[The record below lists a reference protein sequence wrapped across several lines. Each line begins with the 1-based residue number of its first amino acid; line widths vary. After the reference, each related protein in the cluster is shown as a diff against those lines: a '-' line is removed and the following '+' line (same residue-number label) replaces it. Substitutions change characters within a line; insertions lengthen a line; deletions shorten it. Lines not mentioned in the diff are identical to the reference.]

1 MIDSDNIPIGFY
13 SAALKSGLKNNDY
26 DVAIIKSEPPS
37 IVSALYTQNKFQ
49 AAPIIFSKKND
60 KNKIDLLIVNSKIAN
75 SLTGKKGYDNV
86 LNIADFASKFFKC
99 KRENILTASTGLIG
113 VHLDIEK
120 IKNAIKKSSLNK
132 GFENIAR
139 AIRMRDK
146 FDKVYTAKLNIENK
160 TARFYAI
167 AKGTSIIH
175 PNMATT
181 LLFIFTDL
189 NVDRESLN
197 KAFRESI
204 DKTLNRISID
214 AETSTNDMAIIM
226 ANGMANNKLI
236 TLKDKKIFKL
246 LKDKLDDICASLSK
260 MIVLDGEGISKTI
273 IVSVKRAKTQKDAF
287 DIAKTIATSNL
298 VKILFI
304 SLNPNYEKILSAVG
318 NANINIKN
326 LSLSI
331 NGINVYKNGEINNNK
346 SDINKLKDN
355 FNRERK
361 EHSIILDCGY
371 NTKYED
377 YYYFTDMTQEYIS
390 IHSSYNI

>member
-26 DVAIIKSEPPS
+26 DLAIIKSEPS
-37 IVSALYTQNKFQ
+37 SVVSALYTQNKFQ
-49 AAPIIFSKKND
+49 AAPVLFSKKND

-86 LNIADFASKFFKC
+86 LNITDFASKFFKC
-99 KRENILTASTGLIG
+99 KRDNILIASTGIIG
-113 VHLDIEK
+113 VHLDTEK
-120 IKNAIKKSSLNK
+120 IKNAIKKSSLNE

-160 TARFYAI
+160 TAHFYAI
-167 AKGTSIIH
+167 AKGTSIVH
-175 PNMATT
+175 PNMATI

-189 NVDRESLN
+189 NVDKEALN

-214 AETSTNDMAIIM
+214 GETSTNDTAIIM
-226 ANGMANNKLI
+226 ANGAINNKII
-236 TLKDKKIFKL
+236 TIKNKKSFKL
-246 LKDKLDDICASLSK
+246 LKDKLDDICANLSK
-260 MIVLDGEGISKTI
+260 MIVLDGEGMTKAI
-273 IVSVKRAKTQKDAF
+273 IVSVERAKTQKDAF
-287 DIAKTIATSNL
+287 DIAKSIATSNL
-298 VKILFI
+298 IKILFI
-304 SLNPNYEKILSAVG
+304 SLNPSYEKILSAIG
-318 NANINIKN
+318 NTNINIKN

-331 NGINVYKNGEINNNK
+331 NGINIYKNGELNKNK
-346 SDINKLKDN
+346 SDINKLKDG

-361 EHSIILDCGY
+361 EHFIVLDCGY

-390 IHSSYNI
+390 IHCSYNI

>member
-26 DVAIIKSEPPS
+26 DLAIIKSEPS
-37 IVSALYTQNKFQ
+37 SVVSALYTQNKFQ
-49 AAPIIFSKKND
+49 AAPVLFSKKND

-86 LNIADFASKFFKC
+86 LNITDFASKFFKC
-99 KRENILTASTGLIG
+99 KRDNILIASTGIIG
-113 VHLDIEK
+113 VHLDTEK
-120 IKNAIKKSSLNK
+120 IKNAIKKSSLNE

-160 TARFYAI
+160 TAHFYAI
-167 AKGTSIIH
+167 AKGTSIVH
-175 PNMATT
+175 PNMATI

-189 NVDRESLN
+189 NVDKEALN

-214 AETSTNDMAIIM
+214 GETSTNDTAIIM
-226 ANGMANNKLI
+226 ANGAINNKII
-236 TLKDKKIFKL
+236 TIKNKKSFKL
-246 LKDKLDDICASLSK
+246 LKDKLDDICANLSK
-260 MIVLDGEGISKTI
+260 MIVLDGEGMTKAI
-273 IVSVKRAKTQKDAF
+273 IVSVERAKTQKDAF
-287 DIAKTIATSNL
+287 DIAKSIATSNL
-298 VKILFI
+298 IKILFI
-304 SLNPNYEKILSAVG
+304 SLNPNYEKILSAIG
-318 NANINIKN
+318 NMNINIKN

-331 NGINVYKNGEINNNK
+331 NGINIYKNGELNKNK
-346 SDINKLKDN
+346 SDINKLKDG

-361 EHSIILDCGY
+361 EHFIVLDCGY

-390 IHSSYNI
+390 THSSYNI

>member
-26 DVAIIKSEPPS
+26 DLAIIKSEPS
-37 IVSALYTQNKFQ
+37 SVVSALYTQNKFQ
-49 AAPIIFSKKND
+49 AAPVLFSKKND

-86 LNIADFASKFFKC
+86 LNITDFASKFFKC
-99 KRENILTASTGLIG
+99 KRDNILIASTGIIG
-113 VHLDIEK
+113 VHLDTEK
-120 IKNAIKKSSLNK
+120 IKNAIKKSSLNE

-160 TARFYAI
+160 TAHFYAI
-167 AKGTSIIH
+167 AKGTSIVH
-175 PNMATT
+175 PNMATI

-189 NVDRESLN
+189 NVDKEALN

-214 AETSTNDMAIIM
+214 GETSTNDTAIIM
-226 ANGMANNKLI
+226 ANGAINNKMI
-236 TLKDKKIFKL
+236 TIKNKKSFKL
-246 LKDKLDDICASLSK
+246 LKDKLDDICANLSK
-260 MIVLDGEGISKTI
+260 MIVLDGEGMTKAI
-273 IVSVKRAKTQKDAF
+273 IVSVERAKTQKDAF
-287 DIAKTIATSNL
+287 DIAKSIATSNL
-298 VKILFI
+298 IKILFI
-304 SLNPNYEKILSAVG
+304 SLNPNYEKILSAIG
-318 NANINIKN
+318 NTNINIKN

-331 NGINVYKNGEINNNK
+331 NGINIYKNGELNKNK
-346 SDINKLKDN
+346 SDINKLKDG

-361 EHSIILDCGY
+361 EHFIVLDCGY

-390 IHSSYNI
+390 THCSYDI

>member
-26 DVAIIKSEPPS
+26 DLAIIKSEPS
-37 IVSALYTQNKFQ
+37 SVVSALYTQNKFQ
-49 AAPIIFSKKND
+49 AAPVLFSKKND

-86 LNIADFASKFFKC
+86 LNITDFASKFFKC
-99 KRENILTASTGLIG
+99 KRDNILIASTGIIG
-113 VHLDIEK
+113 VHLDTEK
-120 IKNAIKKSSLNK
+120 IKNAIKKSSLNE
-132 GFENIAR
+132 GFKNIAR

-160 TARFYAI
+160 TAHFYAI
-167 AKGTSIIH
+167 AKGTSIVH
-175 PNMATT
+175 PNMATI

-189 NVDRESLN
+189 NVDKEALN

-214 AETSTNDMAIIM
+214 GETSTNDTAIIM
-226 ANGMANNKLI
+226 ANGAINNKII
-236 TLKDKKIFKL
+236 TIKNKKSFKL
-246 LKDKLDDICASLSK
+246 LKDKLDDICANLSK
-260 MIVLDGEGISKTI
+260 MIVLDGEGMTKAI
-273 IVSVKRAKTQKDAF
+273 IVSVERAKTQKDAF
-287 DIAKTIATSNL
+287 DIAKSIATSNL
-298 VKILFI
+298 IKILFI
-304 SLNPNYEKILSAVG
+304 SLNPNYEKILSAIG
-318 NANINIKN
+318 NTNINIKN

-331 NGINVYKNGEINNNK
+331 NGINIYKNGELNKNK
-346 SDINKLKDN
+346 SDINKLKDG

-361 EHSIILDCGY
+361 EHFIVLDCGY

-390 IHSSYNI
+390 IHCSYNI

>member
-26 DVAIIKSEPPS
+26 DLAIIKSEPS
-37 IVSALYTQNKFQ
+37 SVVSALYTQNKFQ
-49 AAPIIFSKKND
+49 AAPVLFSKKND

-86 LNIADFASKFFKC
+86 LNITDFASKFFKC
-99 KRENILTASTGLIG
+99 KRDNILIASTGIIG
-113 VHLDIEK
+113 VHLDTEK
-120 IKNAIKKSSLNK
+120 IKNAIKKSSLNE

-146 FDKVYTAKLNIENK
+146 FDKIYTAKLNIENK
-160 TARFYAI
+160 TAHFYAI
-167 AKGTSIIH
+167 AKGTSIVH
-175 PNMATT
+175 PNMATI

-189 NVDRESLN
+189 NVDKEALN

-214 AETSTNDMAIIM
+214 GETSTNDTAIIM
-226 ANGMANNKLI
+226 ANGAINNKMI
-236 TLKDKKIFKL
+236 TIKNKKSFKL
-246 LKDKLDDICASLSK
+246 LKDKLDDICANLSK
-260 MIVLDGEGISKTI
+260 MIVLDGEGMTKAI
-273 IVSVKRAKTQKDAF
+273 IVSVDIAKTHNDAF
-287 DIAKTIATSNL
+287 DIAKSIATSNL
-298 VKILFI
+298 IKILFI
-304 SLNPNYEKILSAVG
+304 SLNPNYEKILSAIG
-318 NANINIKN
+318 NTNINIKN

-331 NGINVYKNGEINNNK
+331 NGINIYKNGELNKNK
-346 SDINKLKDN
+346 SDINKLKDG

-361 EHSIILDCGY
+361 EHFIVLDCGY

-390 IHSSYNI
+390 IHCSYNI

>member
-26 DVAIIKSEPPS
+26 DLAIIKSEPS
-37 IVSALYTQNKFQ
+37 SVVSALYTQNKFQ
-49 AAPIIFSKKND
+49 AAPVLFSKKND

-86 LNIADFASKFFKC
+86 LNITDFASKFFKC
-99 KRENILTASTGLIG
+99 KRDNILIASTGIIG
-113 VHLDIEK
+113 VHLDTEK
-120 IKNAIKKSSLNK
+120 IKNAIKKSSLNE

-146 FDKVYTAKLNIENK
+146 FDKIYTAKLNIENK
-160 TARFYAI
+160 TAHFYAI
-167 AKGTSIIH
+167 AKGTSIVH
-175 PNMATT
+175 PNMATI

-189 NVDRESLN
+189 NVDKEALN

-214 AETSTNDMAIIM
+214 GETSTNDTAIIM
-226 ANGMANNKLI
+226 ANGAINNKMI
-236 TLKDKKIFKL
+236 TIKNKKSFKL
-246 LKDKLDDICASLSK
+246 LKDKLDDICANLSK
-260 MIVLDGEGISKTI
+260 MIVWDGEGMTKAI
-273 IVSVKRAKTQKDAF
+273 IVSVERAKTQKDAF
-287 DIAKTIATSNL
+287 DIAKSIATSNL
-298 VKILFI
+298 IKILFI
-304 SLNPNYEKILSAVG
+304 SLNPNYEKILSAIG
-318 NANINIKN
+318 NTNINIKN

-331 NGINVYKNGEINNNK
+331 NGINIYKNGELNKNK
-346 SDINKLKDN
+346 SDINKLKDG

-361 EHSIILDCGY
+361 EHFIVLDCGY

-377 YYYFTDMTQEYIS
+377 YYYFTDMNQEYIS
-390 IHSSYNI
+390 THCSYNI

>member
-26 DVAIIKSEPPS
+26 DLAIIKSEPS
-37 IVSALYTQNKFQ
+37 SVVSALYTQNKFQ
-49 AAPIIFSKKND
+49 AAPVLFSKKND

-86 LNIADFASKFFKC
+86 LNITDFASKFFKC
-99 KRENILTASTGLIG
+99 KRDNILIASTGIIG
-113 VHLDIEK
+113 VHLDTEK
-120 IKNAIKKSSLNK
+120 IKNAIKKSSLNE

-160 TARFYAI
+160 TAHFYAI
-167 AKGTSIIH
+167 AKGTSIVH
-175 PNMATT
+175 PNMATI

-189 NVDRESLN
+189 NVDKEALN

-214 AETSTNDMAIIM
+214 GETSTNDTAIIM
-226 ANGMANNKLI
+226 ANGAINNKMI
-236 TLKDKKIFKL
+236 TIKNKKSFKL
-246 LKDKLDDICASLSK
+246 LKDKLDDICANLSK
-260 MIVLDGEGISKTI
+260 MIVLDGEGMTKAI
-273 IVSVKRAKTQKDAF
+273 IVSVERAKTQKDAF
-287 DIAKTIATSNL
+287 DIAKSIATSNL
-298 VKILFI
+298 IKILFI
-304 SLNPNYEKILSAVG
+304 SLNPNYEKILSAIG
-318 NANINIKN
+318 NTNINIKN

-331 NGINVYKNGEINNNK
+331 NGINIYKNGELNKNK
-346 SDINKLKDN
+346 SDINKLKDG

-361 EHSIILDCGY
+361 EHFIVLDCGY
-371 NTKYED
+371 NTKYEE

-390 IHSSYNI
+390 IHCSYNL

>member
-26 DVAIIKSEPPS
+26 DLAIIKSEPS
-37 IVSALYTQNKFQ
+37 SVVSALYTQNKFQ
-49 AAPIIFSKKND
+49 AAPVLFSKKND

-86 LNIADFASKFFKC
+86 LNITDFASKFFKC
-99 KRENILTASTGLIG
+99 KRDNILIASTGIIG
-113 VHLDIEK
+113 VHLDTEK
-120 IKNAIKKSSLNK
+120 IKNAIKKSSLNE

-160 TARFYAI
+160 TAHFYAI
-167 AKGTSIIH
+167 AKGTSIVH
-175 PNMATT
+175 PNMATI

-189 NVDRESLN
+189 NVDKEALN

-214 AETSTNDMAIIM
+214 GETSTNDTAIIM
-226 ANGMANNKLI
+226 ANGAINNKMI
-236 TLKDKKIFKL
+236 TIKNKKSFKL
-246 LKDKLDDICASLSK
+246 LKDKLDDICANLSK
-260 MIVLDGEGISKTI
+260 MIVLDGEGMTKAI
-273 IVSVKRAKTQKDAF
+273 IVSVERAKTQKDAF
-287 DIAKTIATSNL
+287 NIAKSIATSNL
-298 VKILFI
+298 IKILFI
-304 SLNPNYEKILSAVG
+304 SLNPNYEKILSAIG
-318 NANINIKN
+318 NTNINIKN

-331 NGINVYKNGEINNNK
+331 NGINIYKNGELNKNK
-346 SDINKLKDN
+346 SDINKLKDG

-361 EHSIILDCGY
+361 EHFIVLDCGY

-390 IHSSYNI
+390 IHCSYNI

>member
-26 DVAIIKSEPPS
+26 DLAIIKSEPS
-37 IVSALYTQNKFQ
+37 SVVSALYTQNKFQ
-49 AAPIIFSKKND
+49 AAPVLFSKKND

-86 LNIADFASKFFKC
+86 LNITDFASKFFKC
-99 KRENILTASTGLIG
+99 KRDNILIASTGIIG
-113 VHLDIEK
+113 VHLDTEK
-120 IKNAIKKSSLNK
+120 IKNAIKKSSLNE

-146 FDKVYTAKLNIENK
+146 FDKIYTAKLNIENK
-160 TARFYAI
+160 TAHFYAI
-167 AKGTSIIH
+167 AKGTSIVH
-175 PNMATT
+175 PNMATI

-189 NVDRESLN
+189 NVDKEALN

-214 AETSTNDMAIIM
+214 GETSTNDTAIIM
-226 ANGMANNKLI
+226 ANGAINNKMI
-236 TLKDKKIFKL
+236 TIKNKKSFKL
-246 LKDKLDDICASLSK
+246 LKDKLDDICANLSK
-260 MIVLDGEGISKTI
+260 MIVLDGEGMTKAI
-273 IVSVKRAKTQKDAF
+273 IVSVERAKTQKDAF
-287 DIAKTIATSNL
+287 DIAKSIATSNL
-298 VKILFI
+298 IKILFI
-304 SLNPNYEKILSAVG
+304 SLNPNYEKILSAIG
-318 NANINIKN
+318 NTNINIKN

-331 NGINVYKNGEINNNK
+331 NGINIYKNGELNKNK
-346 SDINKLKDN
+346 SDINKLKDG

-361 EHSIILDCGY
+361 EHFIVLDCGY

-390 IHSSYNI
+390 IHCSYNI

>member
-26 DVAIIKSEPPS
+26 DLAIIKSEPS
-37 IVSALYTQNKFQ
+37 SVVSALYTQNKFQ
-49 AAPIIFSKKND
+49 AAPVLFSKKND

-86 LNIADFASKFFKC
+86 LNITDFASKFFKC
-99 KRENILTASTGLIG
+99 KRDNILIASTGIIG
-113 VHLDIEK
+113 VHLDTEK
-120 IKNAIKKSSLNK
+120 IKNAIKKSSLNE

-160 TARFYAI
+160 TAHFYAI
-167 AKGTSIIH
+167 AKGTSIVH
-175 PNMATT
+175 PNMATI

-189 NVDRESLN
+189 NVDKEALN

-214 AETSTNDMAIIM
+214 GQTSTNDTAIIM
-226 ANGMANNKLI
+226 ANGAINNKMI
-236 TLKDKKIFKL
+236 TIKNKKSFKL
-246 LKDKLDDICASLSK
+246 LKDKLDDICANLSK
-260 MIVLDGEGISKTI
+260 MIVLDGEGMTKAI
-273 IVSVKRAKTQKDAF
+273 IVSVERAKTQKDAF
-287 DIAKTIATSNL
+287 DIAKSIATSNL
-298 VKILFI
+298 IKILFI
-304 SLNPNYEKILSAVG
+304 SLNPNYEKILSAIG
-318 NANINIKN
+318 NTNINIKN

-331 NGINVYKNGEINNNK
+331 NGINIYKNGELNKNK
-346 SDINKLKDN
+346 SDINKLKDG

-361 EHSIILDCGY
+361 EHFIVLDCGY

-390 IHSSYNI
+390 IHCSYNI

>member
-26 DVAIIKSEPPS
+26 DLAIIKSEPS
-37 IVSALYTQNKFQ
+37 SVVSALYTQNKFQ
-49 AAPIIFSKKND
+49 AAPVLFSKKND

-86 LNIADFASKFFKC
+86 LNITDFASKFFKC
-99 KRENILTASTGLIG
+99 KRDNILIASTGIIG
-113 VHLDIEK
+113 VHLDTEK
-120 IKNAIKKSSLNK
+120 IKNAIKKSSLNE

-146 FDKVYTAKLNIENK
+146 FDKIYTAKLNIENK
-160 TARFYAI
+160 TAHFYAI
-167 AKGTSIIH
+167 AKGTSIVH
-175 PNMATT
+175 PNMATI

-189 NVDRESLN
+189 NVDKEALN

-214 AETSTNDMAIIM
+214 GETSTNDTAIIM
-226 ANGMANNKLI
+226 ANGAINNKMI
-236 TLKDKKIFKL
+236 TIKNKKSFKL
-246 LKDKLDDICASLSK
+246 LKDKLDDICANLSK
-260 MIVLDGEGISKTI
+260 MIVWDGEGMTKAI
-273 IVSVKRAKTQKDAF
+273 IVSVERAKTQKDAF
-287 DIAKTIATSNL
+287 DIAKSIATSNL
-298 VKILFI
+298 IKILFI
-304 SLNPNYEKILSAVG
+304 SLNPNYEKILSAIG
-318 NANINIKN
+318 NTNINIKN

-331 NGINVYKNGEINNNK
+331 NGINIYKNGELNKNK
-346 SDINKLKDN
+346 SDINKLKDG

-361 EHSIILDCGY
+361 EHFIVLDCGY

-390 IHSSYNI
+390 THSSYNI

>member
-26 DVAIIKSEPPS
+26 DLAIIKSEPS
-37 IVSALYTQNKFQ
+37 SVVSALYTQNKFQ
-49 AAPIIFSKKND
+49 AAPVLFSKKND

-86 LNIADFASKFFKC
+86 LNITDFASKFFKC
-99 KRENILTASTGLIG
+99 KRDNILIASTGIIG
-113 VHLDIEK
+113 VHLDTEK
-120 IKNAIKKSSLNK
+120 IKNAIKKSSLNE

-146 FDKVYTAKLNIENK
+146 FDKIYTAKLNIENK
-160 TARFYAI
+160 TAHFYAI
-167 AKGTSIIH
+167 AKGTSIVH
-175 PNMATT
+175 PNMATI

-189 NVDRESLN
+189 NVDKEALN

-214 AETSTNDMAIIM
+214 GETSTNDTAIIM
-226 ANGMANNKLI
+226 ANGAINNKII
-236 TLKDKKIFKL
+236 TIKNKKSFKL
-246 LKDKLDDICASLSK
+246 LKDKLDDICANLSK
-260 MIVLDGEGISKTI
+260 MIVLDGEGMTKAI
-273 IVSVKRAKTQKDAF
+273 IVSVERAKTQKDAF
-287 DIAKTIATSNL
+287 DIAKSIATSNL
-298 VKILFI
+298 IKILFI
-304 SLNPNYEKILSAVG
+304 SLNPNYEKILSAIG
-318 NANINIKN
+318 NTNINIKN

-331 NGINVYKNGEINNNK
+331 NGINIYKNGELNKNK
-346 SDINKLKDN
+346 SDINKLKDG

-361 EHSIILDCGY
+361 EHFIVLDCGY

-390 IHSSYNI
+390 IHCSYNI

>member
-26 DVAIIKSEPPS
+26 DLAIIKSEPS
-37 IVSALYTQNKFQ
+37 SVVSALYTQNKFQ
-49 AAPIIFSKKND
+49 AAPVLFSKKND

-86 LNIADFASKFFKC
+86 LNITDFASKFFKC
-99 KRENILTASTGLIG
+99 KRDNILIASTGIIG
-113 VHLDIEK
+113 VHLDTEK
-120 IKNAIKKSSLNK
+120 IKNAIKKSSLNE

-160 TARFYAI
+160 TAHFYAI
-167 AKGTSIIH
+167 AKGTSIVH
-175 PNMATT
+175 PNMATI

-189 NVDRESLN
+189 NVDKEALN

-214 AETSTNDMAIIM
+214 GETSTNDTAIIM
-226 ANGMANNKLI
+226 ANGAINNKMI
-236 TLKDKKIFKL
+236 TIKNKKSFKL
-246 LKDKLDDICASLSK
+246 LKDKLDDICANLSK
-260 MIVLDGEGISKTI
+260 MIVLDGEGMTKAI
-273 IVSVKRAKTQKDAF
+273 IVSVERAKTQKDAF
-287 DIAKTIATSNL
+287 YIAKSIATSNL
-298 VKILFI
+298 IKILFI
-304 SLNPNYEKILSAVG
+304 SLNPSYEKILSAIG
-318 NANINIKN
+318 NTNINIKN

-331 NGINVYKNGEINNNK
+331 NGINIYKNGELNKNK
-346 SDINKLKDN
+346 SDINKLKDG

-361 EHSIILDCGY
+361 EHFIVLDCGY

-377 YYYFTDMTQEYIS
+377 YYYFTNMTQEYIS
-390 IHSSYNI
+390 IHCSYNI

>member
-26 DVAIIKSEPPS
+26 DLAIIKSEPS
-37 IVSALYTQNKFQ
+37 SVVSALYTQNKFQ
-49 AAPIIFSKKND
+49 AAPVLFSKKND

-86 LNIADFASKFFKC
+86 LNITDFASKFFKC
-99 KRENILTASTGLIG
+99 KRDNILIASTGIIG
-113 VHLDIEK
+113 VHLDTEK
-120 IKNAIKKSSLNK
+120 IKNAIKKSSLNE

-160 TARFYAI
+160 TAHFYAI

-175 PNMATT
+175 PNMATI

-189 NVDRESLN
+189 NVDKEALN

-214 AETSTNDMAIIM
+214 GETSTNDTAIIM
-226 ANGMANNKLI
+226 ANGAINNKMI
-236 TLKDKKIFKL
+236 TIKNKKSFKL
-246 LKDKLDDICASLSK
+246 LKDKLDDICANLSK
-260 MIVLDGEGISKTI
+260 MIVLDGEGMTKAI
-273 IVSVKRAKTQKDAF
+273 IVSVERAKTQKDAF
-287 DIAKTIATSNL
+287 DIAKSIATSNL
-298 VKILFI
+298 IKILFI
-304 SLNPNYEKILSAVG
+304 SLNPNYEKNLSAIG
-318 NANINIKN
+318 KTNINIKN

-331 NGINVYKNGEINNNK
+331 NGINIYKNGELNKNK
-346 SDINKLKDN
+346 SDINKLKDG

-361 EHSIILDCGY
+361 EHFIVLDCGY

-390 IHSSYNI
+390 IHCSYNI

>member
-26 DVAIIKSEPPS
+26 DLAIIKSEPS
-37 IVSALYTQNKFQ
+37 SVVSALYTQNKFQ
-49 AAPIIFSKKND
+49 AAPVLFSKKND

-86 LNIADFASKFFKC
+86 LNITDFASKFFKC
-99 KRENILTASTGLIG
+99 KRDNILIASTGIIG
-113 VHLDIEK
+113 VHLDTEK
-120 IKNAIKKSSLNK
+120 IKNAIKKSSLNE

-146 FDKVYTAKLNIENK
+146 FDKIYTAKLNIENK
-160 TARFYAI
+160 TAHFYAI
-167 AKGTSIIH
+167 AKGTSIVH
-175 PNMATT
+175 PNMATI

-189 NVDRESLN
+189 NVDKEALN

-214 AETSTNDMAIIM
+214 GETSTNDTAIIM
-226 ANGMANNKLI
+226 ANGAINNKMI
-236 TLKDKKIFKL
+236 TIKNKKSFKL
-246 LKDKLDDICASLSK
+246 LKDKLDDICANLSK
-260 MIVLDGEGISKTI
+260 MIVLDGEGMTKAI
-273 IVSVKRAKTQKDAF
+273 IVSVERAKTQKDAF
-287 DIAKTIATSNL
+287 DIAKSIATSNL
-298 VKILFI
+298 IKILFI
-304 SLNPNYEKILSAVG
+304 SLNPNYEKILSAIG
-318 NANINIKN
+318 NTNINIKN

-331 NGINVYKNGEINNNK
+331 NGINIYKKGELNKNK
-346 SDINKLKDN
+346 SDINKLKDG

-361 EHSIILDCGY
+361 EHFIVLDCGY

-390 IHSSYNI
+390 IHCSYNI

>member
-26 DVAIIKSEPPS
+26 DLAIIKSEPS
-37 IVSALYTQNKFQ
+37 SVVSALYTQNKFQ
-49 AAPIIFSKKND
+49 AAPVLFSKKND

-86 LNIADFASKFFKC
+86 LNITDFASKFFKC
-99 KRENILTASTGLIG
+99 KRDNILIASTGIIG
-113 VHLDIEK
+113 VHLDTEK
-120 IKNAIKKSSLNK
+120 IKNAIKKSSLNE

-146 FDKVYTAKLNIENK
+146 FDKIYTAKLNIENK
-160 TARFYAI
+160 TAHFYAI
-167 AKGTSIIH
+167 AKGTSIVH
-175 PNMATT
+175 PNMATI

-189 NVDRESLN
+189 NVDKEALN

-214 AETSTNDMAIIM
+214 GETSTNDTAIIM
-226 ANGMANNKLI
+226 ANGAINNKII
-236 TLKDKKIFKL
+236 TIKNKKSFKL
-246 LKDKLDDICASLSK
+246 LKDKLDDICANLSK
-260 MIVLDGEGISKTI
+260 MIVLDGEGMTKAI
-273 IVSVKRAKTQKDAF
+273 IVSVERAKTQKDAF
-287 DIAKTIATSNL
+287 DIAKSIATSNL
-298 VKILFI
+298 IKILFI
-304 SLNPNYEKILSAVG
+304 SLNPNYEKILSAIG
-318 NANINIKN
+318 NTNINIKN
-326 LSLSI
+326 ISLSI
-331 NGINVYKNGEINNNK
+331 NGINIYKNGELNKNK
-346 SDINKLKDN
+346 SDINKLKDG

-361 EHSIILDCGY
+361 EHFIVLDCGY

-390 IHSSYNI
+390 THSSYNI

>member
-13 SAALKSGLKNNDY
+13 STALKSGLKNNDY
-26 DVAIIKSEPPS
+26 DLAIIKSEPS
-37 IVSALYTQNKFQ
+37 SVVSALYTQNKFQ
-49 AAPIIFSKKND
+49 AAPVLFSKKND

-86 LNIADFASKFFKC
+86 LNITDFASKFFKC
-99 KRENILTASTGLIG
+99 KRDNILIASTGIIG
-113 VHLDIEK
+113 VHLDTEK
-120 IKNAIKKSSLNK
+120 IKNAIKKSSLNE

-160 TARFYAI
+160 TAHFYAI
-167 AKGTSIIH
+167 AKGTSIVH
-175 PNMATT
+175 PNMATI

-189 NVDRESLN
+189 NVDKEALN

-214 AETSTNDMAIIM
+214 GETSTNDTAIIM
-226 ANGMANNKLI
+226 ANGAINNKMI
-236 TLKDKKIFKL
+236 TIKNKKSFKL
-246 LKDKLDDICASLSK
+246 LKDKLDDICANLSK
-260 MIVLDGEGISKTI
+260 MIVLDGEGMTKAI
-273 IVSVKRAKTQKDAF
+273 IVSVERAKTQKDAF
-287 DIAKTIATSNL
+287 DIAKSIATSNL
-298 VKILFI
+298 IKILFI
-304 SLNPNYEKILSAVG
+304 SLNPSYEKILSAIG
-318 NANINIKN
+318 NTNINIKN

-331 NGINVYKNGEINNNK
+331 NGINIYKNGELNKNK
-346 SDINKLKDN
+346 SDINKLKDG

-361 EHSIILDCGY
+361 EHFIVLDCGY

-390 IHSSYNI
+390 IHCSYNI

>member
-26 DVAIIKSEPPS
+26 DLAIIKSEPS
-37 IVSALYTQNKFQ
+37 SVVSALYTQNKFQ
-49 AAPIIFSKKND
+49 AAPVLFSKKND

-86 LNIADFASKFFKC
+86 LNITDFASKFFKC
-99 KRENILTASTGLIG
+99 KRDNILIASTGIIG
-113 VHLDIEK
+113 VHLDTEK
-120 IKNAIKKSSLNK
+120 IKNAIKKSSLNE

-160 TARFYAI
+160 TAHFYAI
-167 AKGTSIIH
+167 AKGTSIVD
-175 PNMATT
+175 PNMATI

-189 NVDRESLN
+189 NVDKEALN

-214 AETSTNDMAIIM
+214 GETSTNDTAIIM
-226 ANGMANNKLI
+226 ANGAINNKMI
-236 TLKDKKIFKL
+236 TIKNKKSFKL
-246 LKDKLDDICASLSK
+246 LKDKLDDICANLSK
-260 MIVLDGEGISKTI
+260 MIVLDGEGMTKAI
-273 IVSVKRAKTQKDAF
+273 IVSVERAKTQKDAF
-287 DIAKTIATSNL
+287 DIAKSIATSNL
-298 VKILFI
+298 IKILFI
-304 SLNPNYEKILSAVG
+304 SLNPNYEKILSAIG
-318 NANINIKN
+318 NTNINIKN

-331 NGINVYKNGEINNNK
+331 NGINIYKNGELNKNK
-346 SDINKLKDN
+346 SDINKLKDG

-361 EHSIILDCGY
+361 EHFIVLDCGY

-390 IHSSYNI
+390 IHCSYNI

>member
-26 DVAIIKSEPPS
+26 DLAIIKSEPS
-37 IVSALYTQNKFQ
+37 SVVSALYTQNKFQ
-49 AAPIIFSKKND
+49 AAPVLFSKKND

-86 LNIADFASKFFKC
+86 LNITDFASKFFKC
-99 KRENILTASTGLIG
+99 KRDNILIASTGIIG
-113 VHLDIEK
+113 VHLDTEK
-120 IKNAIKKSSLNK
+120 IKNAIKKSSLNE

-160 TARFYAI
+160 TAHFYAI
-167 AKGTSIIH
+167 AKGTSIVH
-175 PNMATT
+175 PNMATI

-189 NVDRESLN
+189 NVDKEALN

-214 AETSTNDMAIIM
+214 GETSTNDTAIIM
-226 ANGMANNKLI
+226 ANGAINNKII
-236 TLKDKKIFKL
+236 TIKNKKSFKL
-246 LKDKLDDICASLSK
+246 LKDKLDDICANLSK
-260 MIVLDGEGISKTI
+260 MIVLDGEGMTKAI
-273 IVSVKRAKTQKDAF
+273 IVSVERAKTQKDAF
-287 DIAKTIATSNL
+287 DIAKSIATSNL
-298 VKILFI
+298 IKILFI
-304 SLNPNYEKILSAVG
+304 SLNPNYEKILSAIG
-318 NANINIKN
+318 NTNINIKN
-326 LSLSI
+326 ISLSI
-331 NGINVYKNGEINNNK
+331 NGINIYKNGELNKNK
-346 SDINKLKDN
+346 SDINKLKDG

-361 EHSIILDCGY
+361 EHFIVLDCGY

-390 IHSSYNI
+390 THSSYNI

>member
-26 DVAIIKSEPPS
+26 DLAIIKSEPS
-37 IVSALYTQNKFQ
+37 SVVSALYTQNKFQ
-49 AAPIIFSKKND
+49 AAPVLFSKKND

-99 KRENILTASTGLIG
+99 KRDNILIASTGIIG
-113 VHLDIEK
+113 VHLDTEK
-120 IKNAIKKSSLNK
+120 IKNAIKKSSLNE

-146 FDKVYTAKLNIENK
+146 FDKIYTAKLNIENK
-160 TARFYAI
+160 TAHFYAI
-167 AKGTSIIH
+167 AKGTSIVH
-175 PNMATT
+175 PNMATI

-189 NVDRESLN
+189 NVDKEALN

-214 AETSTNDMAIIM
+214 GETSTNDTAIIM
-226 ANGMANNKLI
+226 ANGAINNKMI
-236 TLKDKKIFKL
+236 TIKNKKSFKL
-246 LKDKLDDICASLSK
+246 LKDKLDDICANLSK
-260 MIVLDGEGISKTI
+260 MIVLDGEGMTKAI
-273 IVSVKRAKTQKDAF
+273 IVSVERAKTQKDAF
-287 DIAKTIATSNL
+287 DIAKSIATSNL
-298 VKILFI
+298 IKILFI
-304 SLNPNYEKILSAVG
+304 SLNPNYEKILSAIG
-318 NANINIKN
+318 NTNINIKN

-331 NGINVYKNGEINNNK
+331 NGINIYKNGELNKNK
-346 SDINKLKDN
+346 SDINKLKDG

-361 EHSIILDCGY
+361 EHFIVLDCGY

-390 IHSSYNI
+390 IHCSYNI

>member
-13 SAALKSGLKNNDY
+13 STALKSGLKNNDY
-26 DVAIIKSEPPS
+26 DLAIIKSEPS
-37 IVSALYTQNKFQ
+37 SVVSALYTQNKFQ
-49 AAPIIFSKKND
+49 AAPVLFSKKND

-86 LNIADFASKFFKC
+86 LNITDFASKFFKC
-99 KRENILTASTGLIG
+99 KRDNILIASTGIIG
-113 VHLDIEK
+113 VHLDTEK
-120 IKNAIKKSSLNK
+120 IKNAIKKSSLNE

-160 TARFYAI
+160 TAHFYAI
-167 AKGTSIIH
+167 AKGTSIVH
-175 PNMATT
+175 PNMATI

-189 NVDRESLN
+189 NVDKEALN

-214 AETSTNDMAIIM
+214 GETSTNDTAIIM
-226 ANGMANNKLI
+226 ANGAINNKMI
-236 TLKDKKIFKL
+236 TIKNKKSFKL
-246 LKDKLDDICASLSK
+246 LKDKLDDICANLSK
-260 MIVLDGEGISKTI
+260 MIVLDGEGMTKAI
-273 IVSVKRAKTQKDAF
+273 IVSVERAKTQKDAF
-287 DIAKTIATSNL
+287 DIAKSIATSNL
-298 VKILFI
+298 IKILFI
-304 SLNPNYEKILSAVG
+304 SLNPNYEKILSAIG
-318 NANINIKN
+318 NTNINIKN

-331 NGINVYKNGEINNNK
+331 NGINIYKNGELNKNK
-346 SDINKLKDN
+346 SDINKLKDG

-361 EHSIILDCGY
+361 EHFIVLDCGY

-390 IHSSYNI
+390 IHCSYNI

>member
-26 DVAIIKSEPPS
+26 DLAIIKSEPS
-37 IVSALYTQNKFQ
+37 SVVSALYTQNKFQ
-49 AAPIIFSKKND
+49 AAPVLFSKKND

-86 LNIADFASKFFKC
+86 LNITDFASKFFKC
-99 KRENILTASTGLIG
+99 KRDNILIASTGIIG
-113 VHLDIEK
+113 VHLDTEK
-120 IKNAIKKSSLNK
+120 IKNAIKKSSLNE

-146 FDKVYTAKLNIENK
+146 FDKVYTAKINIENK
-160 TARFYAI
+160 TAHFYAI
-167 AKGTSIIH
+167 AKGTSIVH
-175 PNMATT
+175 PNMATI

-189 NVDRESLN
+189 NVDKEALN

-214 AETSTNDMAIIM
+214 GETSTNDTAIIM
-226 ANGMANNKLI
+226 ANGAINNKMI
-236 TLKDKKIFKL
+236 TIKNKKSFKL
-246 LKDKLDDICASLSK
+246 LKDKLDDICANLSK
-260 MIVLDGEGISKTI
+260 MIVLDGEGMTKAI
-273 IVSVKRAKTQKDAF
+273 IVSVERAKTQKDAF
-287 DIAKTIATSNL
+287 DIAKSIATSNL
-298 VKILFI
+298 IKILFI
-304 SLNPNYEKILSAVG
+304 SLNPSYEKILSAIG
-318 NANINIKN
+318 NTNINIKN

-331 NGINVYKNGEINNNK
+331 NGINIYKNGELNKNK
-346 SDINKLKDN
+346 SDINKLKDG

-361 EHSIILDCGY
+361 EHFIVLDCGY

-390 IHSSYNI
+390 THSSYNI

>member
-26 DVAIIKSEPPS
+26 DLAIIKSEPS
-37 IVSALYTQNKFQ
+37 SVVSALYTQNKFQ
-49 AAPIIFSKKND
+49 AAPVLFSKKND

-86 LNIADFASKFFKC
+86 LNITDFASKFFKC
-99 KRENILTASTGLIG
+99 KRDNILIASTGIIG
-113 VHLDIEK
+113 VHLDTEK
-120 IKNAIKKSSLNK
+120 IKNAIKKSSLNE

-160 TARFYAI
+160 TAHFYAI
-167 AKGTSIIH
+167 AKGTSIVH
-175 PNMATT
+175 PNMATI

-189 NVDRESLN
+189 NVDKEALN

-214 AETSTNDMAIIM
+214 GETSTNDTAIIM
-226 ANGMANNKLI
+226 ANGAINNKII
-236 TLKDKKIFKL
+236 TIKNKKSFKL
-246 LKDKLDDICASLSK
+246 LKDKLDDICANLSK
-260 MIVLDGEGISKTI
+260 MIVLDGEGMTKAI
-273 IVSVKRAKTQKDAF
+273 IVSVERAKTQKDAF

-298 VKILFI
+298 IKILFI
-304 SLNPNYEKILSAVG
+304 SLNPNYEKILSAIG
-318 NANINIKN
+318 NTNINIKN

-331 NGINVYKNGEINNNK
+331 NGINIYKNGELNKNK
-346 SDINKLKDN
+346 SDINKLKDG

-361 EHSIILDCGY
+361 EHFIVLDCGY

-390 IHSSYNI
+390 IHCSYNL

>member
-13 SAALKSGLKNNDY
+13 SASLKSGLKNNDY
-26 DVAIIKSEPPS
+26 DLAIIKSEPS
-37 IVSALYTQNKFQ
+37 SVVSALYTQNKFQ
-49 AAPIIFSKKND
+49 AAPVLFSKKND

-86 LNIADFASKFFKC
+86 LNITDFASKFFKC
-99 KRENILTASTGLIG
+99 KRDNILIASTGIIG
-113 VHLDIEK
+113 VHLDTEK
-120 IKNAIKKSSLNK
+120 IKNAIKKSSLNE

-160 TARFYAI
+160 TAHFYAI
-167 AKGTSIIH
+167 AKGTSIVH
-175 PNMATT
+175 PNMATI

-189 NVDRESLN
+189 NVDKEALN

-214 AETSTNDMAIIM
+214 GETSTNDTAIIM
-226 ANGMANNKLI
+226 ANGAINNKMI
-236 TLKDKKIFKL
+236 TIKNKKSFKL
-246 LKDKLDDICASLSK
+246 LKDKLDDICANLSK
-260 MIVLDGEGISKTI
+260 MIVLDGEGMTKAI
-273 IVSVKRAKTQKDAF
+273 IVSVERAKTQKDAF
-287 DIAKTIATSNL
+287 DIAKSIATSNL
-298 VKILFI
+298 IKILFI
-304 SLNPNYEKILSAVG
+304 SLNPNYEKILSAIG
-318 NANINIKN
+318 NTNINIKN

-331 NGINVYKNGEINNNK
+331 NGINIYKNGELNKNK
-346 SDINKLKDN
+346 SDINKLKDG

-361 EHSIILDCGY
+361 EHFIVLDCGY

-390 IHSSYNI
+390 IHCSYNI

>member
-26 DVAIIKSEPPS
+26 DLAIIKSEPS
-37 IVSALYTQNKFQ
+37 SVVSALYTQNKLQ
-49 AAPIIFSKKND
+49 AAPVLFSKKND

-86 LNIADFASKFFKC
+86 LNITDFASKFFKC
-99 KRENILTASTGLIG
+99 KRDNILIASTGIIG
-113 VHLDIEK
+113 VHLDTEK
-120 IKNAIKKSSLNK
+120 IKNAIKKSSLNE

-160 TARFYAI
+160 TAHFYAI
-167 AKGTSIIH
+167 AKGTSIVH
-175 PNMATT
+175 PNMATI

-189 NVDRESLN
+189 NVDKEALN

-214 AETSTNDMAIIM
+214 GETSTNDTAIIM
-226 ANGMANNKLI
+226 ANGAINNKMI
-236 TLKDKKIFKL
+236 TIKNKKSFKL
-246 LKDKLDDICASLSK
+246 LKDKLDDICANLSK
-260 MIVLDGEGISKTI
+260 MIVLDGEGMTKAI
-273 IVSVKRAKTQKDAF
+273 IVSVERAKTQKDAF
-287 DIAKTIATSNL
+287 DIAKSIATSNL
-298 VKILFI
+298 IKILFI
-304 SLNPNYEKILSAVG
+304 SLNPNYEKILSAIG
-318 NANINIKN
+318 NTNINIKN

-331 NGINVYKNGEINNNK
+331 NGINIYKNGELNKNK
-346 SDINKLKDN
+346 SDINKLKDG

-361 EHSIILDCGY
+361 EHFIVLDCGY

-390 IHSSYNI
+390 IHCSYNI

>member
-13 SAALKSGLKNNDY
+13 STALKSGLKNNDY
-26 DVAIIKSEPPS
+26 DLAIIKSEPS
-37 IVSALYTQNKFQ
+37 SVVSALYTQNKFQ
-49 AAPIIFSKKND
+49 AAPVLFSKKND

-86 LNIADFASKFFKC
+86 LNITDFASKFFKC
-99 KRENILTASTGLIG
+99 KRDNILIASTGIIG
-113 VHLDIEK
+113 VHLDTEK
-120 IKNAIKKSSLNK
+120 IKNAIKKSSLNE

-160 TARFYAI
+160 TAHFYAI
-167 AKGTSIIH
+167 AKGTSIVH
-175 PNMATT
+175 PNMATI

-189 NVDRESLN
+189 NVDKEALN

-214 AETSTNDMAIIM
+214 GETSTNDTAIIM
-226 ANGMANNKLI
+226 ANGAINNKII
-236 TLKDKKIFKL
+236 TIKNKKSFKL
-246 LKDKLDDICASLSK
+246 LKDKLDDICANLSK
-260 MIVLDGEGISKTI
+260 MIVLDGEGMTKAI
-273 IVSVKRAKTQKDAF
+273 IVSVERAKTQKDAF
-287 DIAKTIATSNL
+287 DIAKSIATSNL
-298 VKILFI
+298 IKILFI
-304 SLNPNYEKILSAVG
+304 SLNPSYEKILSAIG
-318 NANINIKN
+318 NTNINIKN

-331 NGINVYKNGEINNNK
+331 NGINIYKNGELNKNK
-346 SDINKLKDN
+346 SDINKLKDG

-361 EHSIILDCGY
+361 EHFIVLDCGY

-390 IHSSYNI
+390 IHCSYNI

>member
-26 DVAIIKSEPPS
+26 DLAIIKSEPS
-37 IVSALYTQNKFQ
+37 SVVSALYTQNKFQ
-49 AAPIIFSKKND
+49 AAPVLFSKKND

-86 LNIADFASKFFKC
+86 LNITDFASKFFKC
-99 KRENILTASTGLIG
+99 KRDNILIASTGIIG
-113 VHLDIEK
+113 VHLDTEK
-120 IKNAIKKSSLNK
+120 IKNAIKKSSLNE

-160 TARFYAI
+160 TAHFYAI
-167 AKGTSIIH
+167 AKGTSIVH
-175 PNMATT
+175 PNMATI

-189 NVDRESLN
+189 NVDKEALN

-214 AETSTNDMAIIM
+214 GETSTNDTAIIM
-226 ANGMANNKLI
+226 ANGAINNKMI
-236 TLKDKKIFKL
+236 TIKNKKSFKL
-246 LKDKLDDICASLSK
+246 LKDKLDDICANLSK
-260 MIVLDGEGISKTI
+260 MIVLDGEGMTKAI
-273 IVSVKRAKTQKDAF
+273 IVSVERAKTQKDAF
-287 DIAKTIATSNL
+287 DIAKSIATSNL
-298 VKILFI
+298 IKILFI
-304 SLNPNYEKILSAVG
+304 SLNPNYEKILSAIG
-318 NANINIKN
+318 NTNINIKN

-331 NGINVYKNGEINNNK
+331 NGINIYKNGELNKNK
-346 SDINKLKDN
+346 SDIKKLKDG

-361 EHSIILDCGY
+361 EHFIVLDCGY

-390 IHSSYNI
+390 IHCSYNI

>member
-26 DVAIIKSEPPS
+26 DLAIIKSEPS
-37 IVSALYTQNKFQ
+37 SVVSALYTQNKFQ
-49 AAPIIFSKKND
+49 AAPVLFSKKND

-86 LNIADFASKFFKC
+86 LNITNFASKFFKC
-99 KRENILTASTGLIG
+99 KRDNILIASTGIIG
-113 VHLDIEK
+113 VHLDTEK
-120 IKNAIKKSSLNK
+120 IKNAIKKSSLNE

-146 FDKVYTAKLNIENK
+146 FDKIYTAKLNIENK
-160 TARFYAI
+160 TAHFYAI
-167 AKGTSIIH
+167 AKGTSIVH
-175 PNMATT
+175 PNMATI

-189 NVDRESLN
+189 NVDKEALN

-214 AETSTNDMAIIM
+214 GETSTNDTAIIM
-226 ANGMANNKLI
+226 ANGAINNKMI
-236 TLKDKKIFKL
+236 TIKNKKSFKL
-246 LKDKLDDICASLSK
+246 LKDKLDDICANLSK
-260 MIVLDGEGISKTI
+260 MIVLDGEGMTKAI
-273 IVSVKRAKTQKDAF
+273 IVSVERAKTQKDAF
-287 DIAKTIATSNL
+287 DIAKSIATSNL
-298 VKILFI
+298 IKILFI
-304 SLNPNYEKILSAVG
+304 SLNPNYEKILSAIG
-318 NANINIKN
+318 NTNINIKN

-331 NGINVYKNGEINNNK
+331 NGINIYKNGELNKNK
-346 SDINKLKDN
+346 SDINKLKDG

-361 EHSIILDCGY
+361 EHFIVLDCGY

-390 IHSSYNI
+390 IHCSYNI

>member
-26 DVAIIKSEPPS
+26 DLAIIKSEPS
-37 IVSALYTQNKFQ
+37 SVVSALYTQNKFQ
-49 AAPIIFSKKND
+49 AAPVLFSKKND

-86 LNIADFASKFFKC
+86 LNITDFASKFFKC
-99 KRENILTASTGLIG
+99 KRDNILIASTGIIG
-113 VHLDIEK
+113 VHLDTEK
-120 IKNAIKKSSLNK
+120 IKNAIKKSSLNE

-146 FDKVYTAKLNIENK
+146 FDKIYTAKLNIENK
-160 TARFYAI
+160 TAHFYAI
-167 AKGTSIIH
+167 AKGTSIVH
-175 PNMATT
+175 PNMATI

-189 NVDRESLN
+189 NVDKEALN

-214 AETSTNDMAIIM
+214 GETSTNDTAIIM
-226 ANGMANNKLI
+226 ANGAINNKMI
-236 TLKDKKIFKL
+236 TIKNKKSFKL
-246 LKDKLDDICASLSK
+246 LKDKLDDICANLSK
-260 MIVLDGEGISKTI
+260 MIVLDGEGMTKAI
-273 IVSVKRAKTQKDAF
+273 IVSVERAKTQKDAF
-287 DIAKTIATSNL
+287 DIAKSIATSNL
-298 VKILFI
+298 IKILFI
-304 SLNPNYEKILSAVG
+304 SLNPNYEKILSAIG
-318 NANINIKN
+318 NTNINIKN
-326 LSLSI
+326 ISLSI
-331 NGINVYKNGEINNNK
+331 NGINIYKNGELNKNK
-346 SDINKLKDN
+346 SDINKLKDG

-361 EHSIILDCGY
+361 EHFIVLDCGY

-390 IHSSYNI
+390 IHCSYNI

>member
-26 DVAIIKSEPPS
+26 DLAIIKSEPS
-37 IVSALYTQNKFQ
+37 SVVSALYTQNKFQ
-49 AAPIIFSKKND
+49 AAPVLFSKKND

-86 LNIADFASKFFKC
+86 LNITDFASKFFKC
-99 KRENILTASTGLIG
+99 KRDNILIASTGIIG
-113 VHLDIEK
+113 VHLDTEK
-120 IKNAIKKSSLNK
+120 IKNAIKKSSLNE

-146 FDKVYTAKLNIENK
+146 FDKIYTAKLNIENK
-160 TARFYAI
+160 TAHFYAI
-167 AKGTSIIH
+167 AKGTSIVH
-175 PNMATT
+175 PNMATI

-189 NVDRESLN
+189 NVDKEALN

-214 AETSTNDMAIIM
+214 GETSTNDTAIIM
-226 ANGMANNKLI
+226 ANGAINNKMI
-236 TLKDKKIFKL
+236 TIKNKKSFKL
-246 LKDKLDDICASLSK
+246 LKDKLDDICANLSK
-260 MIVLDGEGISKTI
+260 MIVWDGEGMTKAI
-273 IVSVKRAKTQKDAF
+273 IVSVERAKTQKDAF
-287 DIAKTIATSNL
+287 DIAKSIATSNL
-298 VKILFI
+298 IKILFI
-304 SLNPNYEKILSAVG
+304 SLNPNYEKILSAIG
-318 NANINIKN
+318 NTNINIKN
-326 LSLSI
+326 ISLSI
-331 NGINVYKNGEINNNK
+331 NGINIYKNGELNKNK
-346 SDINKLKDN
+346 SDINKLKDG

-361 EHSIILDCGY
+361 EHFIVLDCGY

-390 IHSSYNI
+390 THSSYNI

>member
-26 DVAIIKSEPPS
+26 DLAIIKSEPS
-37 IVSALYTQNKFQ
+37 SVVSALYTQNKFQ
-49 AAPIIFSKKND
+49 AAPVLFSKKND

-86 LNIADFASKFFKC
+86 LNITDFASKFFKC
-99 KRENILTASTGLIG
+99 KRDNILIASTGIIG
-113 VHLDIEK
+113 VHLDTEK
-120 IKNAIKKSSLNK
+120 IKNAIKKSSLNE

-160 TARFYAI
+160 TAHFYAI
-167 AKGTSIIH
+167 AKGTSIVH
-175 PNMATT
+175 PNMATI

-189 NVDRESLN
+189 NVDKEALN

-214 AETSTNDMAIIM
+214 GETSTNDTAIIM
-226 ANGMANNKLI
+226 ANGAINNKMI
-236 TLKDKKIFKL
+236 TIKNKKSFKL
-246 LKDKLDDICASLSK
+246 LKDKLDDICANLSK
-260 MIVLDGEGISKTI
+260 MIVLDGEGMTKAI
-273 IVSVKRAKTQKDAF
+273 IVSVERAKTQKDAF
-287 DIAKTIATSNL
+287 DIAKSIATSNL
-298 VKILFI
+298 IKILFI
-304 SLNPNYEKILSAVG
+304 SLNPNYDKILSAIG
-318 NANINIKN
+318 NTNINIKN

-331 NGINVYKNGEINNNK
+331 NGINIYKNGELNKNK
-346 SDINKLKDN
+346 SDINKLKDG

-361 EHSIILDCGY
+361 EHFIVLDCGY

-390 IHSSYNI
+390 IHCSYNI